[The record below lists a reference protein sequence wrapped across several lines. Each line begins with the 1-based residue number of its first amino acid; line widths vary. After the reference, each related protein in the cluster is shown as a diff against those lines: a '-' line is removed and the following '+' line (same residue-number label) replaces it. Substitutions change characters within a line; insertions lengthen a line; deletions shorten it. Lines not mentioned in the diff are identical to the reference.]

1 MICDESTG
9 YLQQFVTS
17 TKVGSMVGSLPS
29 ELGLMTNLQ
38 VLSISNSDKLM
49 GTIPKELE
57 NIKGLIRLILESNSL
72 DGTIPKE
79 ITTFNRRTYPIP
91 WARCVDC
98 IQYFHVSSILPVFV
112 CSFHF
117 VSYIYSHAS
126 QSGHE

>member
-91 WARCVDC
+91 WARYVDC
-98 IQYFHVSSILPVFV
+98 IQYFHVSSILPRICLFI
-112 CSFHF
+112 SFH
-117 VSYIYSHAS
+117 IYSHAS